1 MQHVLQGWQPLCR
14 SPQSDR
20 RSKIRAMPPTPP
32 DPASPRTA
40 AEQVAELN
48 AAIRALW
55 IGPGGHPTVQ
65 LNAERRAEYER
76 LCEQLRAVE
85 RGDVTTAA

>member
-1 MQHVLQGWQPLCR
+1 M
-14 SPQSDR
+14 SPTPSDR
-20 RSKIRAMPPTPP
+20 TPLRSA
-32 DPASPRTA
+32 D
-40 AEQVAELN
+40 ELN

-65 LNAERRAEYER
+65 LNPERRAEYER
-76 LCEQLRAVE
+76 LCGELEQVR

>member
-1 MQHVLQGWQPLCR
+1 VR
-14 SPQSDR
+14 S
-20 RSKIRAMPPTPP
+20 
-32 DPASPRTA
+32 A
-40 AEQVAELN
+40 AELVAELN
-48 AAIRALW
+48 KRIRALW

-85 RGDVTTAA
+85 RGDITTAA